1 MENKKLLEFVEFAHN
16 KYFEIKEKYGDD
28 DWEQIYFDTLD
39 DKFGTDKHEVVAHM
53 YYWDNDTIG
62 EVAQGI
68 LEAVENKKLLEF
80 DCFDDEW
87 NSTTVVVGIVEK

>member
-1 MENKKLLEFVEFAHN
+1 MENKKHLEFVEFAHK

-28 DWEQIYFDTLD
+28 DWEQIYFDALA
-39 DKFGTDKHEVVAHM
+39 DKYDTDSQQVISHL

-68 LEAVENKKLLEF
+68 LEAIENKKLLEF
-80 DCFDDEW
+80 DCFDDDY